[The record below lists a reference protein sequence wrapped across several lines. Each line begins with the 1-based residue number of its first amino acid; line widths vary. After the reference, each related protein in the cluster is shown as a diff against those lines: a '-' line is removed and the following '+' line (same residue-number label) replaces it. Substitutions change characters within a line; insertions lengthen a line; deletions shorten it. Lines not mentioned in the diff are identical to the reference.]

1 MNLTKHIQKP
11 RWLRK
16 QLPTGPVYENVR
28 KMLNDDLLHTV
39 CQEARCPNQW
49 ECFSNRTAAFLIL
62 GDRCTRNCRFCAV
75 KHGTGT
81 KPDLEEPKRVAN
93 AAKWLNLDYVVVTSV
108 TRDDI
113 LDGGA
118 SIFAITI
125 SEIRK
130 EIPGASVEVL
140 IPDFKGDE
148 MALRIVLDAVPD
160 VLNHNVET
168 IPRLYGMVR
177 PGADYKRSLNLL
189 TRVKAAK
196 PSIPT
201 KSGIML
207 GFGETPHEV
216 KQTLK
221 EIYHTGCSMLTMG
234 QYLQPSTEHI
244 EVDRFVTPEEF
255 ENWRETALEIGFTE
269 VFSGPFVRSSYN
281 AREMYREYSGY
292 NSKGKA

>member
-1 MNLTKHIQKP
+1 MNLVKHIQKP
-11 RWLRK
+11 KWLRK
-16 QLPTGPVYENVR
+16 RLPRGPIYENVR

-49 ECFSNRTAAFLIL
+49 ECFSNHTATFLIL

-75 KHGTGT
+75 KHGAGT
-81 KPDLEEPKRVAN
+81 RPDLEEPKRVAN
-93 AAKWLNLDYVVVTSV
+93 AAKRLGLDYVVVTSV

-113 LDGGA
+113 PDGGA
-118 SIFAITI
+118 SMFAMTI

-130 EIPGASVEVL
+130 EISGSAVEVL
-140 IPDFKGDE
+140 VPDLKGDE
-148 MALRIVLDAVPD
+148 RSLVTVLDAVPD

-168 IPRLYGMVR
+168 VPRLYDLVR
-177 PGADYKRSLNLL
+177 PGANFKRSLNLL
-189 TRVKAAK
+189 TRVKDVK

-207 GFGETPHEV
+207 GLGETSGEI

-221 EIYHTGCSMLTMG
+221 EIYHTGCSMLTIG

-255 ENWRETALEIGFTE
+255 DNWRDTALEIGFTE

-281 AREMYREYSGY
+281 AREMYRAHNGHKP
-292 NSKGKA
+292 KGVA

>member
-1 MNLTKHIQKP
+1 MNSAKHIQKP
-11 RWLRK
+11 KWLRK
-16 QLPTGPVYENVR
+16 RLPRGPVYENVR

-49 ECFSNRTAAFLIL
+49 ECFSNHTAAFLIL

-75 KHGTGT
+75 KHGAGT
-81 KPDLEEPKRVAN
+81 KPDLEEPKRVTN

-118 SIFAITI
+118 NLFAMTI

-130 EIPGASVEVL
+130 EIPGATVEVL

-148 MALRIVLDAVPD
+148 MALTTVLDAVPD

-168 IPRLYGMVR
+168 VSRLYDLVR

-189 TRVKAAK
+189 TRVKDAK

-207 GFGETPHEV
+207 GLGETPHEV

-221 EIYHTGCSMLTMG
+221 EIYHTGCRMLTIG
-234 QYLQPSTEHI
+234 QYLQPSMEHF

-255 ENWRETALEIGFTE
+255 DNWRDTALEIGFTE

-281 AREMYREYSGY
+281 AREMYRSHSGHK
-292 NSKGKA
+292 SKGVA

>member
-125 SEIRK
+125 SDIRK

-177 PGADYKRSLNLL
+177 PGADYEHSLNLL

-207 GFGETPHEV
+207 GLGETPHEV